1 MILALL
7 SVETTSN
14 KIKREAYDLSS
25 FNYFT
30 RKCVREMIQLT
41 AITLTKKIQ
50 NKSFQ
55 KIIQEITNGK
65 TITFYIKV
73 YEDLMYVMCV
83 KEEYPEH
90 IALIFL
96 NEASLETKDY
106 KILMAEYQDYKSKD
120 VLMSVNTQLEETKYI
135 LSDTLESVIGRE
147 EMLDDL
153 VKNAENLSQQ
163 TKQLFLLSRKQNRCF
178 CSFS

>member
-1 MILALL
+1 
-7 SVETTSN
+7 
-14 KIKREAYDLSS
+14 
-25 FNYFT
+25 
-30 RKCVREMIQLT
+30 
-41 AITLTKKIQ
+41 
-50 NKSFQ
+50 
-55 KIIQEITNGK
+55 
-65 TITFYIKV
+65 
-73 YEDLMYVMCV
+73 
-83 KEEYPEH
+83 YPEH

-120 VLMSVNTQLEETKYI
+120 VLMSVNKELEETKYI